1 MAYLRPGVYV
11 EEIPAGNAPIASST
25 ATSVAAFV
33 GVTDKGPTTPTLVTS
48 WAQYTSLYGSWG
60 TNNTVTTAVYLFFA
74 NGGSQAYIQRVVGSG
89 ATASKVVF
97 ADANPA
103 AALGTQTPT
112 GTTNISITT
121 DAAHGFVE
129 GQSVVVSGVTPAG
142 YNGVWTA
149 QSGTTGTTLVLN
161 IGSNPGAITV
171 AGTARA
177 ATLQLSAKNP
187 GTWGNSVY
195 TKILASS
202 LGGAY
207 FTVQVYSGGSDAD
220 KVVESFTDVTMNSA
234 DSSYAV
240 NVINGGSNYLTAVD
254 LLTTDSFGNSD
265 NPATTESPVQLTTGS
280 NGSAVNSS
288 AIAAAVTSGAL
299 DSVDSALLLNA
310 PGVTA
315 AADVDALLTY
325 AAGRGD
331 VFVIIDGINGAAS
344 AQITLVN
351 SYSTAHAGYG
361 AVYFPQLVIP
371 SPTQTTT
378 GATITVPPGAAVL
391 GQIVTTDASRGVFKS
406 PAGLETRLSG
416 VVSVAKLTNA
426 ELDNL
431 NSNTAAI
438 NAIRYVPGSGIVV
451 MGARTLKPGYADRY
465 ISVRR
470 SLIYLRKRIDSI
482 TKFAL
487 FEPND
492 ARLWNKI
499 DSTLNSFLMDFWQQ
513 GGLAGGSP
521 TDAYFVK
528 CDDENNTSV
537 TVANGQVIAEVGV
550 ALQRPA
556 EFIIIRISQ
565 YDGGAVV
572 TIS

>member
-11 EEIPAGNAPIASST
+11 EEITTGTAPLASST
-25 ATSVAAFV
+25 AASIAAFV
-33 GVTDKGPTTPTLVTS
+33 GVTDKGPVVPTLVTS

-74 NGGSQAYIQRVVGSG
+74 NGGSQAYIHRVVGSG
-89 ATASKVVF
+89 ATAATATF
-97 ADANPA
+97 ADTNSA
-103 AALGTQTPT
+103 ATIGTQTPT

-121 DAAHGFVE
+121 SAAHGYAV
-129 GQSVVVSGVTPAG
+129 GQTVIVSGVTPSA
-142 YNGVWTA
+142 YNGTWTT
-149 QSGTTGTTLVLN
+149 QTGTTGSTLVLN

-171 AGTARA
+171 AGTSRA
-177 ATLQLSAKNP
+177 ATLQLSAKNV
-187 GTWGNSVY
+187 GSWGNNIY
-195 TKILASS
+195 TKITASS

-207 FTVQVYSGGSDAD
+207 FTVQVYSGGTDSAN
-220 KVVESFTDVTMNSA
+220 VVESFTDVTMNKTDA
-234 DSSYAV
+234 NYAV
-240 NVINGGSNYLTAVD
+240 NVINGGSNYITAVD
-254 LLTTDSFGNSD
+254 VLTTDTFESTD
-265 NPATTESPVQLTTGS
+265 NPATTQNPAQLTTGS
-280 NGSAVNSS
+280 NGSAVDSA
-288 AIAAAVTSGAL
+288 AIAAEVTAGKL
-299 DSVDSALLLNA
+299 DSIDSALLLNA
-310 PGVTA
+310 PGLTA
-315 AADVDALLTY
+315 APDVDALLTY
-325 AAGRGD
+325 AASRGD
-331 VFVIIDGINGAAS
+331 VFVIIDGANVEPS

-351 SYSTAHAGYG
+351 SYSTANAAYG
-361 AVYFPQLVIP
+361 AVYYPQVVIP
-371 SPTQTTT
+371 NPMQTTT
-378 GATITVPPGAAVL
+378 GATVTVPPGAAVL

-406 PAGLETRLSG
+406 PAGVETRLSG
-416 VVSVAKLTNA
+416 VVSVAKLTNSQ
-426 ELDNL
+426 LDSL

-438 NAIRYVPGSGIVV
+438 NAIRYVPGSGIAV
-451 MGARTLKPGYADRY
+451 MGARTLKPGYSDRY

-470 SLIYLRKRIDSI
+470 SLIYLRKQTENI

-499 DSTLNSFLMDFWQQ
+499 ESTLNSFLTDFWQQ

-521 TDAYFVK
+521 TDAFYVK
-528 CDDENNTSV
+528 CDDENNTNLTIS
-537 TVANGQVIAEVGV
+537 NGQVIAEVGV